1 MDTRSALAFLY
12 RAALTSL
19 VASSVGV
26 LLFLGVLPRT
36 GAYKTLT
43 VLSGSMRPDFSP
55 GDMVIA
61 RPTSVNTLKVGDVLV
76 YAIPIGDHHV
86 ESHRVVQIISRS
98 PLLVRTKGDANKD
111 ADPWTA
117 QMDGSR
123 VWTVRGTVPYA
134 GQAILWLRSPRVHRL
149 TTLFVPALV
158 AVMVLRGV
166 WRRKAD
172 DTLPDANVL
181 SQQI

>member
-1 MDTRSALAFLY
+1 MDPRTAIAFLY

-26 LLFLGVLPRT
+26 LLFVGVLPRT
-36 GAYKTLT
+36 GAYRTLT
-43 VLSGSMRPDFSP
+43 VLSGSMQPDFAP
-55 GDMVIA
+55 GDMVVA
-61 RPTSVNTLKVGDVLV
+61 RPTSVDSLKVGDVLV

-86 ESHRVVQIISRS
+86 ESHRVVQIVSRS

-117 QMDGSR
+117 ELDGTR

-134 GQAILWLRSPRVHRL
+134 GQAILWLRSPRVHRV

-158 AVMVLRGV
+158 AVMLLRGI
-166 WRRKAD
+166 WRRKD
-172 DTLPDANVL
+172 EETLPDANVL
-181 SQQI
+181 SRI